1 MPSPEPPGA
10 CILKLPGA
18 PVSPLFPLPEK
29 HLLPRMLRVKECLRD
44 GLGRDIAYLR
54 LSVTARCNLA
64 SAYSPAPGS
73 IEGRTSPMTRQEVL
87 RLVRVFT
94 SLGARKVRLTGGEP
108 LLRRDLETIIA
119 GLSPE
124 VEGRVHLSTNGLLL
138 ARRARS
144 LRDAGLAGV
153 NLRLDAA
160 DRESFRRL
168 SGRDGL
174 SRALAGLDAA
184 RAVGLETK
192 LNAMVVRGANE
203 DQILPLARLAQREGV
218 QIRFIEYMPRPGS
231 TLPQGAYAQPQVAHA
246 QAQVANAWHGDRFMA
261 AAEIF
266 QILQEGLGLALEPE
280 PSLGPEE
287 GPARLFRVPG
297 STAKVGIIATFSTPV
312 CDRCHRVRLSS
323 RGQLKACIFGSEPV
337 DLLGPL
343 RHHATHE
350 ELVRLVRQAL
360 TQKLDCPTLPLGQ
373 PGLPWGPRRVGG

>member
-1 MPSPEPPGA
+1 
-10 CILKLPGA
+10 
-18 PVSPLFPLPEK
+18 VSALFPLPEK

-44 GLGRDIAYLR
+44 GLGRDITYLR
-54 LSVTARCNLA
+54 LSVTARCNLV
-64 SAYSPAPGS
+64 SAYSPAPDS
-73 IEGRTSPMTRQEVL
+73 LKSVSSPMTRQEVL
-87 RLVRVFT
+87 RLAQVFT

-108 LLRRDLETIIA
+108 LLRRDLEPLIA

-138 ARRARS
+138 ARRARG
-144 LRDAGLAGV
+144 LRDAGLAGI

-192 LNAMVVRGANE
+192 LNAVVLRGANE

-218 QIRFIEYMPRPGS
+218 QIRFIEYMPHTCS
-231 TLPQGAYAQPQVAHA
+231 TLHQGATAQPHL
-246 QAQVANAWHGDRFMA
+246 ANGWRGGRFMA

-266 QILQEGLGLALEPE
+266 QTLQEGLGQTLEPE

-287 GPARLFRVPG
+287 GPARLFRIPG
-297 STAKVGIIATFSTPV
+297 SAALVGIIATLSTPV

-323 RGQLKACIFGSEPV
+323 RGLLKACIFGNEPV

-360 TQKLDCPTLPLGQ
+360 TQKVECPALPLGQ
-373 PGLPWGPRRVGG
+373 SGLPWAPWQVGG

>member
-1 MPSPEPPGA
+1 MSA
-10 CILKLPGA
+10 
-18 PVSPLFPLPEK
+18 LFPLPEK

-44 GLGRDIAYLR
+44 GLGRDITYLR
-54 LSVTARCNLA
+54 LSVTARCNLT

-174 SRALAGLDAA
+174 GRALAGLEAA
-184 RAVGLETK
+184 RAVGLGVK
-192 LNAMVVRGANE
+192 LNAMVLRGANK

-218 QIRFIEYMPRPGS
+218 EVRFIEYMPRAGG
-231 TLPQGAYAQPQVAHA
+231 T
-246 QAQVANAWHGDRFMA
+246 WGDGRFMA

-266 QILQEGLGLALEPE
+266 QTLQEGLGLNLEPE

-287 GPARLFRVPG
+287 GPARRFRISG
-297 STAKVGIIATFSTPV
+297 SDALVGIIATLSTPV

-323 RGQLKACIFGSEPV
+323 RGQLKACIFGSAAV

-343 RHHATHE
+343 RRHATHE

-360 TQKLDCPTLPLGQ
+360 TQKVECPTLPLG
-373 PGLPWGPRRVGG
+373 PSGLPWDPWQVGG